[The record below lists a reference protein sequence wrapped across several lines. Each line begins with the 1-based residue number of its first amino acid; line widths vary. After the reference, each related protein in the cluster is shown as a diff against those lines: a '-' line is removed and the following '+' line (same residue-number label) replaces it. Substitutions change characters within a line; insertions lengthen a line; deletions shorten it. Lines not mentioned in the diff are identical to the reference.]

1 MYEVLEHLKK
11 YQLEKQKEK
20 EKQEMDK
27 FLNELI
33 IKNGTT
39 KY

>member
-1 MYEVLEHLKK
+1 MYEVLEHWKK

>member
-1 MYEVLEHLKK
+1 MYEILEHWKK

-20 EKQEMDK
+20 DKREVDK

-33 IKNGTT
+33 SKNGITQ
-39 KY
+39 Y